1 MQEGNEHIHKDAI
14 VAMGIRGAGGIDG
27 FHALLGVILELSDR
41 AVKVWVLADE
51 LFEEIVD
58 LTVGRDV
65 VLFQSQG
72 KQTPCVT
79 MSTEAGNTC

>member
-1 MQEGNEHIHKDAI
+1 MQEGNEHIHKDVI
-14 VAMGIRGAGGIDG
+14 VAMGICGAGGIDG
-27 FHALLGVILELSDR
+27 FNALLSVILELSDCV
-41 AVKVWVLADE
+41 VKVWVRADE

-65 VLFQSQG
+65 VFFQSQG